1 MQIGNWPRKPMH
13 ALRTEA
19 KKLALVYMA
28 SPAAKCTAIT
38 HTRSQYRGH
47 WRVQRRQV
55 CLGVGWGGAH
65 VREHPCALPPP
76 PPFLPPS
83 LAPLTTHAERVLP
96 LRGWVQAH
104 TVKYAFAGGRYVPQ
118 GANK

>member
-1 MQIGNWPRKPMH
+1 MH

-65 VREHPCALPPP
+65 MCASIRVRSLP

-96 LRGWVQAH
+96 LRGWVQAQ